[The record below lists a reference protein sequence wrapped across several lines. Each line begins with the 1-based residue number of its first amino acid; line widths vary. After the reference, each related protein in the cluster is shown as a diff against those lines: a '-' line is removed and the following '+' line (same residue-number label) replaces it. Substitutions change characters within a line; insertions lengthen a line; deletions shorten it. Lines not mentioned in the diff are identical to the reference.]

1 MGSFN
6 TLKENSGSL
15 PEKGD
20 VLPSGMRRGRENGV
34 TVWMVG
40 WSLTHRDP
48 KSAGVP
54 EGTRG
59 SPPVPPAPALPR
71 SNSAVVARGRRRR
84 S

>member
-6 TLKENSGSL
+6 PLKENSGSL

-40 WSLTHRDP
+40 RSLPHRDP
-48 KSAGVP
+48 KSAGVH
-54 EGTRG
+54 TRVSTCAPRPSCAPVTLGCG
-59 SPPVPPAPALPR
+59 SKRAA
-71 SNSAVVARGRRRR
+71 
-84 S
+84 